1 MTGRMM
7 GRPIPVGTISLRV
20 VVAGMAV
27 SKATAS
33 SPIIYI
39 YCVCE
44 GLKLIEYNTHIYIYY
59 ISDK

>member
-1 MTGRMM
+1 MTGRMI

-33 SPIIYI
+33 SPITYI
-39 YCVCE
+39 HIVCVR
-44 GLKLIEYNTHIYIYY
+44 G
-59 ISDK
+59 